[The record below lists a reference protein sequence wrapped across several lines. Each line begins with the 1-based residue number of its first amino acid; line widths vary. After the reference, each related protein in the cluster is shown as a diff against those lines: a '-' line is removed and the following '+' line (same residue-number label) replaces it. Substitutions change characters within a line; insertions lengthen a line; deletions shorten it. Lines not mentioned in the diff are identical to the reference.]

1 MSVVNCAFICSDSS
15 CIVIV
20 FFLLNVIM
28 QLCQHTL
35 LIFIYVVY
43 PK

>member
-1 MSVVNCAFICSDSS
+1 MSVVKCAFNCSDYS

-28 QLCQHTL
+28 QLCQYTL
-35 LIFIYVVY
+35 LRFIYVV
-43 PK
+43 

>member
-1 MSVVNCAFICSDSS
+1 MSVVVQCAFNCSDTI

-28 QLCQHTL
+28 QLCQYTL
-35 LIFIYVVY
+35 SKFM
-43 PK
+43 